1 MKKIYITVLCT
12 LFFISSATS
21 QDYNF
26 NTKTIPENLKKGAHS
41 VILFEELFVEI
52 KSQKLMTYT
61 VKKAVTVLDK
71 KGDENKYVAVG
82 FDKNTKIQNI
92 KTVIYNALGIEIKK
106 VKKKEYKNVSQVD
119 GGTLYADNRMLYYE
133 HVPTSYPYTIFY
145 EYEVATVN
153 TGFIPRWQPIRSYL
167 TSIISS
173 TYSIKSTNNLKV
185 RVKEKNF
192 EGYSIQKNTLEN
204 MLNYKLENQE
214 AIKREPNS
222 PFLENFTPN
231 LLVGLNKFH
240 LEGINGEATNW
251 AEFGQWRYNFLNNGN
266 DKINENAKRIVNNLV
281 EGVTNPIEK
290 AKIIY
295 KYVQDKTRYISVQE
309 GIGGWKPISAN
320 EVHNLGYGDC
330 KGLTNYTKALLD
342 AVDVE
347 SYYTVIWAGDEKK
360 SVEKDFFSM
369 QGNHIIL
376 NLPTD
381 TEDIWLECTS
391 QKVPFGYL
399 GSFTDDRDA
408 LVITPEGGIIKHT
421 KVYKTQENLQFTK
434 GVYEIDSE
442 GTITAKAIIE
452 SKGTQYHDNL
462 LRYDGESSKELKI
475 LFKQYLSNINNI
487 KFSKLEVNNN
497 REENKFEENL
507 EFTAS
512 DYASFSG
519 NQMLLPINAFN
530 KYSYVPKRIRNRK
543 LPFVIS
549 RGFLDIDEVA
559 IKLPDSYLVEYT
571 PENIKLDT
579 EFGLYVL
586 TFTKVNGNTFNYKRT
601 LQINEGK
608 FPKEKYEAY
617 RKFRENIRKYD
628 NSKIILKK
636 L

>member
-1 MKKIYITVLCT
+1 MKKTTLFVLST
-12 LFFISSATS
+12 LFFISTAIS
-21 QDYNF
+21 QEYNF
-26 NTKTIPENLKKGAHS
+26 NINTIPENLKENAHS
-41 VILFEELFVEI
+41 IIRFESVDIEI
-52 KSQKLMTYT
+52 KSQKSMIYT
-61 VKKAVTVLDK
+61 VKKAVTVLNK
-71 KGDENKYVAVG
+71 MGDENKYVVVG

-92 KTVIYNALGIEIKK
+92 KTIIYSALGTEIKK

-119 GGTLYADNRMLYYE
+119 GGTLYADNRLLYYE

-153 TGFIPRWQPIRSYL
+153 TGFIPKWQPVKSYL

-173 TYSIKSTNNLKV
+173 TYSVKSINTLKV

-192 EGYSIQKNTLEN
+192 EGYNIQKSILENTLNYTLEN
-204 MLNYKLENQE
+204 QK
-214 AIKREPNS
+214 AIKSEPNS

-251 AEFGQWRYNFLNNGN
+251 AEFGKWRYNFLNNGK
-266 DKINENAKRIVNNLV
+266 DAINESAKQIVNNLV
-281 EGVTNPIEK
+281 EGVKNPIEK

-309 GIGGWKPISAN
+309 GIGGWKPITAN

-342 AVDVE
+342 AVGVE

-381 TEDIWLECTS
+381 TGDIWLECTS

-408 LVITPEGGIIKHT
+408 LVVTPEGGIIKRT
-421 KVYKTQENLQFTK
+421 KIYKIEENLQFTK
-434 GVYEIDSE
+434 GEYEIDSE
-442 GTITAKAIIE
+442 GTIIAKAVIE
-452 SKGTQYHDNL
+452 SRGTQYHDNL
-462 LRYDGESSKELKI
+462 LRYDGESPKELKI

-487 KFSKLEVNNN
+487 KFSKIEVYNN

-507 EFTAS
+507 EFIAT

-530 KYSYVPKRIRNRK
+530 KSSYVPKRIRNRK
-543 LPFVIS
+543 LPFEITS
-549 RGFLDIDEVA
+549 NFLDIDE
-559 IKLPDSYLVEYT
+559 IKIIVPKLYSIEYI
-571 PENIKLDT
+571 PENIELNTK
-579 EFGLYVL
+579 FGMYSVEL
-586 TFTKVNGNTFNYKRT
+586 TKVDEITYLYKRT
-601 LQINEGK
+601 LKIEEGE
-608 FPKEKYEAY
+608 FPKEEYENY
-617 RKFRENIRKYD
+617 RKFRKQIKKYD
-628 NSKIILKK
+628 NLKIILNK
-636 L
+636 